1 MKQELKLPKRTLRVW
16 QTRIFMVAIILSA
29 FLSILFSFYI
39 FSAILLIVCAM
50 VSFIY
55 FPLLYKSY
63 TITISNT
70 YISVEK
76 GVFIKSEKIMPRALL
91 VYAESMSL
99 PLSNALGLSAV
110 ILKAAKGFCVI
121 PEIEKQKADELIL
134 STKEGKL

>member
-1 MKQELKLPKRTLRVW
+1 MKQKLKLPKRTLRVW
-16 QTRIFMVAIILSA
+16 QIRIFMVAIILSA
-29 FLSILFSFYI
+29 FLSILFSLYI

-50 VSFIY
+50 LSFIY

-110 ILKAAKGFCVI
+110 ILKAAKGYCVI
-121 PEIEKQKADELIL
+121 PEIEKQTADELIL
-134 STKEGKL
+134 STKEGKI

>member
-110 ILKAAKGFCVI
+110 ILKAARGFCVI
-121 PEIEKQKADELIL
+121 PEIEKQTADELLL
-134 STKEGKL
+134 STKEGKI

>member
-1 MKQELKLPKRTLRVW
+1 MKQKLKLPKRTLRVW
-16 QTRIFMVAIILSA
+16 QIRIFMVAIILSA
-29 FLSILFSFYI
+29 FLSILFSFYT

-50 VSFIY
+50 LSFIY

-110 ILKAAKGFCVI
+110 ILKAAKGYCVI
-121 PEIEKQKADELIL
+121 PEIEKQTADELIL
-134 STKEGKL
+134 STKEGKI

>member
-16 QTRIFMVAIILSA
+16 QIRIFMVAIILSA
-29 FLSILFSFYI
+29 FLSILFSLYI

-110 ILKAAKGFCVI
+110 ILKAARGFCVI
-121 PEIEKQKADELIL
+121 PEIEKQTADELLL
-134 STKEGKL
+134 SAKEGKI